1 MSKNTSKGINK
12 YIQVR
17 QIDDKISEN
26 SQNDST
32 KFIV

>member
-26 SQNDST
+26 SQMIQPSS
-32 KFIV
+32 

>member
-1 MSKNTSKGINK
+1 MSKNTSKYIGK
-12 YIQVR
+12 YVQVR
-17 QIDDKISEN
+17 QVGDKISEN